1 LWGFWTAVASAGLLA
16 NNLHLS
22 RQITTPA
29 SQNSIFTGWMLF
41 LTPRPNR
48 LYQSTD
54 KKGKGNR
61 GEAELVVQNY
71 SVTIS
76 AAEIDP
82 QSTSPLQQTVV
93 ARNILEKNRPGAGVS
108 THFLPAARVAEFGRE
123 DW

>member
-1 LWGFWTAVASAGLLA
+1 LYSAE
-16 NNLHLS
+16 
-22 RQITTPA
+22 ITTPA

-54 KKGKGNR
+54 KKGNR

-82 QSTSPLQQTVV
+82 QSTSPVP
-93 ARNILEKNRPGAGVS
+93 ADGGGSKYPGKK
-108 THFLPAARVAEFGRE
+108 
-123 DW
+123 

>member
-1 LWGFWTAVASAGLLA
+1 MRQEMTGFLDGRGISWTACKQSAPR
-16 NNLHLS
+16 S
-22 RQITTPA
+22 RQTTTPA

-61 GEAELVVQNY
+61 GETELVVQNY

-82 QSTSPLQQTVV
+82 PSTFPVPADGV
-93 ARNILEKNRPGAGVS
+93 ARKYPGKK
-108 THFLPAARVAEFGRE
+108 
-123 DW
+123 